1 MNRKRS
7 KPVELEQPEM
17 GIKKGQDI
25 RYANPLSE
33 MFWTVNSIP
42 VDARE
47 LICKQCDWSVP
58 TFYRKLRAAT
68 RPAGKTNSK
77 VRGVSSAELASI
89 KAIYLQV
96 FEDTLAKL
104 KAVHV
109 KDSK

>member
-7 KPVELEQPEM
+7 KPIQLGQPEM
-17 GIKKGQDI
+17 GLKKGKITQF
-25 RYANPLSE
+25 ANPFSE
-33 MFWTVNSIP
+33 MFWQVNSIP

-47 LICKQCDWSVP
+47 LICTQCDWSVP

-68 RPAGKTNSK
+68 RPPGKSNSK

-89 KAIYLQV
+89 KAIYVQV

-104 KAVHV
+104 KAISV
-109 KDSK
+109 KESK